1 MTNRYQ
7 AVLSAT
13 HFKCS
18 FCQFDCTTLHGRFQS
33 DMQVTNCKPAYQ
45 LSLAKLN
52 TVKSNQGDSPF
63 YSPCPPPPTSRKKNS
78 LCHILITQPKFCA
91 WVLFVRISMFC
102 NYLYVLAII
111 VNKDMKAGIWVI
123 ENVQPG
129 FFLKNKI
136 AWNWG

>member
-63 YSPCPPPPTSRKKNS
+63 YSPCPPPTSRKKNS